1 MTYKLVL
8 IFMYSWLLTPFNC
21 DYVDEIGEYNYSPE
35 NEWPEYKKFGQI
47 SGVAVDVMDNVYVF
61 HRGDRVWDHLTF
73 SEFNMFTNIAGGPIS
88 EDTIVSLNAVSG
100 ALLTKTGSHLFYMPH
115 GLTVDHENNIW
126 VTDVALHQ
134 VFKFSPL
141 ITLKGETNSKLG
153 KPLLSL
159 GIAFKPGC
167 GDNQFCKP
175 TDVAVDKSNNDFF
188 VSDGYCNSRIIKYNQ
203 NGQKLFEIGRTTI
216 GNPQNDLYMLNVPHA
231 VTIGEKENVLYV
243 ADRENFRVISYN
255 STNGRSKD
263 VFAAELKR
271 QVFSVALSNIRN
283 ASYQGNTYPKVV
295 STYDTVTRMDLHLFA
310 PSNLRNPHD
319 LAVTRNGLFCFL
331 VELNPC
337 KIWKFKLEM
346 VTNQKG
352 EFTSTSVK
360 AVGKMDSANNEV
372 IKILQSKGDSTLL
385 TIGLVVFFVVISF
398 ILFLYHYMKRRGY
411 RRNELRRLILDGD
424 DEDPSTGEIRLN

>member
-1 MTYKLVL
+1 MSMQQFDFYSQLMTICVL
-8 IFMYSWLLTPFNC
+8 
-21 DYVDEIGEYNYSPE
+21 
-35 NEWPEYKKFGQI
+35 
-47 SGVAVDVMDNVYVF
+47 NVF
-61 HRGDRVWDHLTF
+61 R
-73 SEFNMFTNIAGGPIS
+73 
-88 EDTIVSLNAVSG
+88 
-100 ALLTKTGSHLFYMPH
+100 FYMPH

-216 GNPQNDLYMLNVPHA
+216 GRCQSYLWAIKSLLKVNIHDILFIIFWSIGNPQNDLYMLNVPHA

-283 ASYQGNTYPKVV
+283 ASYQGK
-295 STYDTVTRMDLHLFA
+295 
-310 PSNLRNPHD
+310 
-319 LAVTRNGLFCFL
+319 
-331 VELNPC
+331 
-337 KIWKFKLEM
+337 WKLEWKYFY
-346 VTNQKG
+346 VEQ
-352 EFTSTSVK
+352 V
-360 AVGKMDSANNEV
+360 
-372 IKILQSKGDSTLL
+372 
-385 TIGLVVFFVVISF
+385 
-398 ILFLYHYMKRRGY
+398 
-411 RRNELRRLILDGD
+411 
-424 DEDPSTGEIRLN
+424 